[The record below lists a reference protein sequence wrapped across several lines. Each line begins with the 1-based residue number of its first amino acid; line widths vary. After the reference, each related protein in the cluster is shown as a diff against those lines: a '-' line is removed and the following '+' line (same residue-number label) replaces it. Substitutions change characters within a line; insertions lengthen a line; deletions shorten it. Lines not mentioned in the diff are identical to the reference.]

1 LEDVHGFTN
10 GVDDCPR
17 SASAWLHAEGM
28 ELGTVEAVEVKRLT
42 SEPNAEDGLEAAERD
57 GVLQSA
63 V

>member
-1 LEDVHGFTN
+1 
-10 GVDDCPR
+10 
-17 SASAWLHAEGM
+17 M